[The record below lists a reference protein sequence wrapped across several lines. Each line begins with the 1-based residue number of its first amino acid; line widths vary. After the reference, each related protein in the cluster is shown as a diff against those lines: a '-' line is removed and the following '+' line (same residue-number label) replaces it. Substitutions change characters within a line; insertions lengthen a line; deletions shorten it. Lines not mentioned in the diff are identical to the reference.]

1 MEHEA
6 AFCHKMICPKCGT
19 MEDKVVDSRLSKNG
33 RSIRRRRECIACE
46 HRFTTYE
53 EVERVELR
61 VLKSDGSSEP
71 FDKRKILA
79 GMAKACERR
88 PVTMEQLE
96 KAVEEI
102 IQELDALS
110 LREIPSTVVGSK
122 AMEHIHALDEVAYVR
137 YASVYRRF
145 QDVGEFIDE
154 IQSLEHRQKRTTLQ
168 QELFK

>member
-1 MEHEA
+1 
-6 AFCHKMICPKCGT
+6 

-53 EVERVELR
+53 EVERLEMR
-61 VLKSDGSSEP
+61 VIKSDGSSEP
-71 FDKRKILA
+71 FDKRKILS
-79 GMAKACERR
+79 GLSKACERR

-96 KAVEEI
+96 NAVEEI
-102 IQELDALS
+102 IQELDTLS
-110 LREIPSTVVGSK
+110 AREIPSSVVGAK

-154 IQSLEHRQKRTTLQ
+154 IQSLEHRQKRSTLQ

>member
-1 MEHEA
+1 
-6 AFCHKMICPKCGT
+6 MICPKCGT

-53 EVERVELR
+53 EIERVEFR
-61 VLKSDGSSEP
+61 ILKTDGSSEL
-71 FDKRKILA
+71 FDKRKILS
-79 GMAKACERR
+79 GMEKACERR
-88 PVTMEQLE
+88 PVTTEQLE
-96 KAVEEI
+96 NAMEEI
-102 IQELDALS
+102 VHELDALS
-110 LREIPSTVVGSK
+110 EREIPSQVVGSK
-122 AMEHIHALDEVAYVR
+122 VMEHLHALDEVAYVR

>member
-1 MEHEA
+1 
-6 AFCHKMICPKCGT
+6 

-53 EVERVELR
+53 EVERLEMR
-61 VLKSDGSSEP
+61 VIKSDGSSEP
-71 FDKRKILA
+71 FDKRKILS
-79 GMAKACERR
+79 GLSKACERR

-96 KAVEEI
+96 NAVEEI
-102 IQELDALS
+102 IQELDSLS
-110 LREIPSTVVGSK
+110 EREIPSSVVGAK

-154 IQSLEHRQKRTTLQ
+154 IQSLEHRQKRSTLQ